1 MPGALPKPRV
11 KKQEPAKHPFPADL
25 EPAHSRERWAG
36 PGAAGKGLRAQPH
49 LPLAELQHL
58 GQALPLGRGEVF
70 LRLELLFQLDGLVV
84 GEADLPPFPLVQR
97 PLDEGAPEQRLPYRE
112 RDSPGSAARDTSD
125 RGAQPCPGPGLADFL
140 RLILFLPVPTLI
152 FPLSDFFPLRQ
163 TERETS

>member
-11 KKQEPAKHPFPADL
+11 KKPSTPSLPTW
-25 EPAHSRERWAG
+25 SRQIPGSDARAG

-112 RDSPGSAARDTSD
+112 RHSPGSAARDTSD
-125 RGAQPCPGPGLADFL
+125 RGAQPCPGPGLVPCRL
-140 RLILFLPVPTLI
+140 RASRISFA
-152 FPLSDFFPLRQ
+152 
-163 TERETS
+163 

>member
-1 MPGALPKPRV
+1 M
-11 KKQEPAKHPFPADL
+11 EPLSARSPTQATSEKAKHPFPADL
-25 EPAHSRERWAG
+25 EPAHSRERWAR
-36 PGAAGKGLRAQPH
+36 PGAAGKGLRAQAH

-112 RDSPGSAARDTSD
+112 RHSPGSAARDTRD
-125 RGAQPCPGPGLADFL
+125 RGAQPCPGPGLVPCRL
-140 RLILFLPVPTLI
+140 RASLISFA
-152 FPLSDFFPLRQ
+152 
-163 TERETS
+163 